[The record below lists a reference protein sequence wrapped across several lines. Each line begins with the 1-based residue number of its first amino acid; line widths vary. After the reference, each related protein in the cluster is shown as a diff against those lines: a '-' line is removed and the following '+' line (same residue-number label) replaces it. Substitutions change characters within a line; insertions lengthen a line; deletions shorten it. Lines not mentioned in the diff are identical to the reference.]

1 MKRKLLIT
9 LFVIIFSSLA
19 THAQSCTPANPY
31 TDRSGWVRWCSCMG
45 GHIEQVSGNP
55 ACVGANGS
63 GGGGGNPEL
72 YNGFY
77 QLGYRFGCWLGG
89 GCGSN
94 TNAADEALRQQQQ
107 QQMMEELRR
116 REEEAARQHQEE
128 EARRLA
134 AMYNRLAGTLKLS
147 GLPHLE
153 LKVSGIPA
161 GGLQLKMGDSAQ
173 GYGIPGLPGI
183 YTGGPAPT
191 SAQPSTGSGLHLKMG
206 DSAAGTGQTPANGQ
220 QGYGIPGLPG
230 IYTGGPGPGSA
241 LPPPSQAGLQLKM
254 GDGSAATQAPAAG
267 ASGTPDFSKM
277 TPQQL
282 ADAADAF
289 SKLPPEEQQ
298 RAMAGGQASSS
309 APQQAPTLPT
319 KGATAEE
326 MKDAPASQSA
336 PEAASASATTPQTA
350 SQPIAGLQG
359 QANASQSAATA
370 PVLEDASAKARV
382 GFDTTSVPG
391 PVQLGATNTP
401 ASILPPQ
408 GSPSNPS
415 VATASANSAPTPLPS
430 TTGPDNTPH
439 KVDDS
444 IMQLLFPADQRS
456 ISLPRDPNPQLN
468 NPLRE
473 DEKQEAELKAWDD
486 WAIQRAT
493 HINGSHTEPGQIAYP
508 QGTVQ
513 AELNRSAVQ
522 QYAPELLNR
531 YNTDAAFRQSVDV
544 RLQYTNENVAL
555 AYYHG
560 LADAHKSA
568 IVEFHA
574 ELDQLKA
581 ANKLDLLTP
590 LDEQYR
596 LHPERRQLVQSA
608 WDRATADEQAALA
621 KAQAEGNA
629 AVEKEYKFAF
639 QLIRG
644 RAAQQ

>member
-1 MKRKLLIT
+1 
-9 LFVIIFSSLA
+9 
-19 THAQSCTPANPY
+19 
-31 TDRSGWVRWCSCMG
+31 
-45 GHIEQVSGNP
+45 
-55 ACVGANGS
+55 
-63 GGGGGNPEL
+63 
-72 YNGFY
+72 
-77 QLGYRFGCWLGG
+77 
-89 GCGSN
+89 
-94 TNAADEALRQQQQ
+94 
-107 QQMMEELRR
+107 
-116 REEEAARQHQEE
+116 
-128 EARRLA
+128 
-134 AMYNRLAGTLKLS
+134 
-147 GLPHLE
+147 
-153 LKVSGIPA
+153 
-161 GGLQLKMGDSAQ
+161 
-173 GYGIPGLPGI
+173 
-183 YTGGPAPT
+183 
-191 SAQPSTGSGLHLKMG
+191 
-206 DSAAGTGQTPANGQ
+206 
-220 QGYGIPGLPG
+220 
-230 IYTGGPGPGSA
+230 
-241 LPPPSQAGLQLKM
+241 
-254 GDGSAATQAPAAG
+254 
-267 ASGTPDFSKM
+267 
-277 TPQQL
+277 
-282 ADAADAF
+282 
-289 SKLPPEEQQ
+289 
-298 RAMAGGQASSS
+298 
-309 APQQAPTLPT
+309 
-319 KGATAEE
+319 
-326 MKDAPASQSA
+326 
-336 PEAASASATTPQTA
+336 
-350 SQPIAGLQG
+350 
-359 QANASQSAATA
+359 
-370 PVLEDASAKARV
+370 
-382 GFDTTSVPG
+382 
-391 PVQLGATNTP
+391 
-401 ASILPPQ
+401 
-408 GSPSNPS
+408 
-415 VATASANSAPTPLPS
+415 
-430 TTGPDNTPH
+430 
-439 KVDDS
+439 
-444 IMQLLFPADQRS
+444 MQLLFPADQRS